1 MKKLIIFLIPFFLG
15 VWGFFVLEGE
25 PLLDAVFYSISL
37 YILNYSD
44 HPANLF
50 IEIARWLAPLMTASG
65 ILLAIA
71 TLRDR
76 IVHFILYLTGKSIVV
91 YGSDETKEKLLHEIG
106 KYGINGLD
114 QFIPASKYILLD
126 DEDTNFTFYT
136 SNKKKLEKSTIY
148 LKSHSL
154 PAESVCDSNLRLF
167 CPEETSTRLFW
178 KQNFL
183 YPVSV
188 QNGHVLDIVFIGFEK
203 LGEELLIFGL
213 QNNIFSAQQ
222 KITYHIFGDGT
233 HFQATHTELGSVSDP
248 VLFYDEPWYENK
260 ELLERAHMVVVLEQK
275 DQTSLLRNLLFTIR
289 KPQIHVFLANAA
301 SASLLAE
308 KERLICFDWK
318 AESQNLSFILNDSLF
333 RRAKRI
339 NLRYAHLYS
348 GVSETPEESEKQWAL
363 LDTFTRYSNVSS
375 ADYHEMRLQML
386 DFDGY
391 STADTLPDDILEIH
405 SELEHIRWCRYH
417 YLNNW
422 KYGIP
427 ENGKN
432 KDKTLRIHKDLI
444 PYEELTEGEKEKDRE
459 NIRILHSIQ
468 L

>member
-1 MKKLIIFLIPFFLG
+1 MIKLIIFFIPFFLG
-15 VWGFFVLEGE
+15 VWGFLLEGE
-25 PLLDAVFYSISL
+25 PLLDAFFYSINL
-37 YILNYSD
+37 YLLNYTY
-44 HPANLF
+44 HPANLC
-50 IEIARWLAPLMTASG
+50 IELARWLAPLVTASG

-76 IVHFILYLTGKSIVV
+76 LVHFILYLTGKSIVV
-91 YGSDETKEKLLHEIG
+91 YGSDETKEKLLREIG
-106 KYGINGLD
+106 KYGINGQD
-114 QFIPASKYILLD
+114 RFIRASKYILLD
-126 DEDTNFTFYT
+126 DEDTNFAFYA
-136 SNKKKLEKSTIY
+136 SNKKKLEKSIVY

-154 PAESVCDSNLRLF
+154 PAESVCESNLRLF

-188 QNGHVLDIVFIGFEK
+188 QNGYVLDIVFIGFDK
-203 LGEELLIFGL
+203 LGEELLLFGL

-233 HFQATHTELGSVSDP
+233 HFQATHTELSSVSDP
-248 VLFYDEPWYENK
+248 ILFYDKPWYESK
-260 ELLERAHMVVVLEQK
+260 ELLERAHMVIVLEQNN
-275 DQTSLLRNLLFTIR
+275 QTSLLRNLLFTIR
-289 KPQIHVFLANAA
+289 KPQIHVFTANPT
-301 SASLLAE
+301 SANLLAE
-308 KERLICFDWK
+308 KERLICFNWK
-318 AESQNLSFILNDSLF
+318 TESQNLDYILNDVLF

-363 LDTFTRYSNVSS
+363 LDTFTRYSNISS

-391 STADTLPDDILEIH
+391 STTDALPDDVLEIY

-422 KYGIP
+422 KHGLP

-432 KDKTLRIHKDLI
+432 KDKKLRIHIDLI
-444 PYEELTEGEKEKDRE
+444 PYENLTNGEKEKDRE
-459 NIRILHSIQ
+459 NIRILHNIQ
-468 L
+468 P

>member
-1 MKKLIIFLIPFFLG
+1 MKKLLIFLIPFFLG

-25 PLLDAVFYSISL
+25 PLLDAFFYSISL
-37 YILNYSD
+37 YLLNYSN

-50 IEIARWLAPLMTASG
+50 IELARWLAPLMTASG

-91 YGSDETKEKLLHEIG
+91 YGLDGTKEKLLQEIG
-106 KYGINGLD
+106 NYGIDGQN
-114 QFIPASKYILLD
+114 QFIPASKYILLN
-126 DEDTNFTFYT
+126 DEDSNFAFYT
-136 SNKKKLEKSTIY
+136 SNKEKLKKSSVY
-148 LKSHSL
+148 LKSQSL
-154 PAESVCDSNLRLF
+154 PAESVCDSNLHLF

-203 LGEELLIFGL
+203 LGEDLLLFGL

-222 KITYHIFGDGT
+222 KITYHIFGDGK
-233 HFQATHTELGSVSDP
+233 HFQATHTELGSISDLI
-248 VLFYDEPWYENK
+248 LFYEEPWYENK
-260 ELLERAHMVVVLEQK
+260 ELLEHAHMVIVLEQK

-289 KPQIHVFLANAA
+289 KPQIHVFIANAS

-308 KERLICFDWK
+308 KERLLCFDWK
-318 AESQNLSFILNDSLF
+318 AESQNLKYILNDSLF

-348 GVSETPEESEKQWAL
+348 GVLEIPEEAEKQWAL

-386 DFDGY
+386 AADGY
-391 STADTLPDDILEIH
+391 STSGTLPEDILEIH

-432 KDKTLRIHKDLI
+432 KDKTLRIHCDLI
-444 PYEELTEGEKEKDRE
+444 PYEALTDEEKEKDRE